1 MSIKLV
7 ESGEAVLKIIQEKI
21 EGVVEKPVLGE
32 QIFNELGPKEIQLN
46 IDPVEPGI
54 KEVDGLK
61 TKKNN
66 REIMD
71 FNTDEYKAEHNPKD
85 MRNIHR
91 LIGIGAIG
99 AVVAGGLGGA
109 TAVGFAIKKKH
120 DENLKMEKEKKKY
133 NNVM

>member
-1 MSIKLV
+1 MSIKIV
-7 ESGEAVLKIIQEKI
+7 EGGETILKIIKEKI
-21 EGVVEKPVLGE
+21 EGVIEKPTLGE
-32 QIFNELGPKEIQLN
+32 QIFNELGPKEIQITIN
-46 IDPVEPGI
+46 PVEPGI
-54 KEVDGLK
+54 EEIEGLK
-61 TKKNN
+61 TEKHD
-66 REIMD
+66 REIVD
-71 FNTDEYKAEHNPKD
+71 FNTDEYIAKHNPKD